1 MPVSLGDE
9 RLRRDYATRQAETGA
24 PVTVLQI
31 GAEQTRIASGH
42 GPVPDAVLA
51 LDIGTRRT
59 AAAHFRHEPPTADE
73 LENAIMTVEDALAPA
88 RARIVAGSALFCS
101 DAMVRELAQLA
112 GLPDRPA
119 VSLSREAIERLF
131 DRLGRVA
138 LGRPAALE
146 GLPARNDLATTLLIL
161 REFSHHMDFAAVRI

>member
-1 MPVSLGDE
+1 MPSS
-9 RLRRDYATRQAETGA
+9 GA
-24 PVTVLQI
+24 
-31 GAEQTRIASGH
+31 
-42 GPVPDAVLA
+42 VPDAVLA

-88 RARIVAGSALFCS
+88 RAQIVAGSALFCS
-101 DAMVRELAQLA
+101 DGMVRELAQLA
-112 GLPDRPA
+112 GLPDRPDTA
-119 VSLSREAIERLF
+119 LSRDAIECLF

-161 REFSHHMDFAAVRI
+161 REFSHHMDFAAVTTGEPA